1 MPRRAASRAQSTAAA
16 SAPATARS
24 SHAHLP
30 AYESPTCHL
39 DEEGVGALRALVDNR
54 QSITYSSFI
63 KESFSLLGT
72 SVSDMHE
79 RYRIQKDRLDHFRR
93 RREEKGI
100 EEKTADEERLEEHL
114 ERLAAQIDEY
124 TREAEQGVREL
135 IDDRVELEDE
145 GRVMQLLFTTE
156 STKRLSRPTT
166 RNTRSGRRR
175 AEEDSEEEEEDEA
188 FQQEV
193 ISLRDMLRTGR
204 SDKKTQFTDM
214 AAHQRYALD
223 NDYAGFKKMWH
234 DAAMGEDGPPLA
246 DPSRWFTEG
255 GEPVIRGVA
264 LGEDEALDEGSDDD
278 IAVAREVISLHCPL
292 TLRPLELPY
301 SNRKCKH
308 TFEKSALL
316 DYLPP
321 RGTRQCPQ
329 TGCSEVRTI
338 EMTPNVIFLL
348 TNDGHR
354 RLRGP
359 SSIRTFT
366 WTRRSCAE
374 SSVPSRR
381 TMPWTTQMRWT
392 KQITA

>member
-1 MPRRAASRAQSTAAA
+1 MPRRATSRAQSTAAVSSPAPGRA
-16 SAPATARS
+16 SN
-24 SHAHLP
+24 AHLP
-30 AYESPTCHL
+30 AYEAPTCHL

-79 RYRIQKDRLDHFRR
+79 RYRIQKDRLDHLRR

-114 ERLAAQIDEY
+114 ERLATQIDEY
-124 TREAEQGVREL
+124 TREAEQSVREL

-145 GRVMQLLFTTE
+145 GRVLQFLFMAE

-175 AEEDSEEEEEDEA
+175 GEEDSDEQDEDEG

-193 ISLRDMLRTGR
+193 ISLRNMLKTAR
-204 SDKKTQFTDM
+204 SDKKAQFTDM

-246 DPSRWFTEG
+246 DPSRWFTES
-255 GEPVIRGVA
+255 GEPVIRSVA
-264 LGEDEALDEGSDDD
+264 VGEDEGLDEGSDDD

-329 TGCSEVRTI
+329 TGCSEVKTI
-338 EMTPNVIFLL
+338 EMPISALL
-348 TNDGHR
+348 ITNDGYR
-354 RLRGP
+354 LLRGP
-359 SSIRTFT
+359 SSMRTFT

-374 SSVPSRR
+374 SNAPSKR

-392 KQITA
+392 KQITV